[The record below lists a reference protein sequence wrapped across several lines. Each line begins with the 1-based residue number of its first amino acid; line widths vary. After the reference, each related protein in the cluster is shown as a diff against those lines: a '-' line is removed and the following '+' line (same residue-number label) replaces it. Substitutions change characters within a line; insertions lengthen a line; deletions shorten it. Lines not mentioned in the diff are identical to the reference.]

1 MHRSGPVHRVGVELE
16 QAVLVRVSALVSARS
31 RQGTRWRNFE
41 PAYIALELR
50 AGDPT
55 AAADVHRM
63 QFANLHEGVDGR
75 ATDSK
80 DLGGL
85 FRRQQEGVSG
95 QHVAERLRLCM
106 SPTVEERPSANLQYR
121 SRSCRPAKSA
131 ADGRRE
137 VRRPDTA
144 EVLKVEAQY
153 KFGAPVM
160 WARRR

>member
-63 QFANLHEGVDGR
+63 QFANPHEGVDGR

-85 FRRQQEGVSG
+85 FRRQQEGS
-95 QHVAERLRLCM
+95 AAST
-106 SPTVEERPSANLQYR
+106 SPSDCGSACRQRWRRGLPQISSTARGHAGRPSQQLTGA
-121 SRSCRPAKSA
+121 AKSA
-131 ADGRRE
+131 AQI
-137 VRRPDTA
+137 
-144 EVLKVEAQY
+144 LQKY
-153 KFGAPVM
+153 
-160 WARRR
+160 